1 MSGSFPRRLHFGLG
15 VFGGFV
21 GGGKGVSR
29 LLELCFQIF
38 RCLLSGGSRFGR
50 FQKAPL
56 LFFESFFRCPAGFC
70 GLFDS
75 LELRSLIC
83 LRRLQGGFV
92 KINLRFGEHQGAF
105 TVVGEFPRVTVAFQ
119 FGNLP
124 AIARVPK
131 FGDFVRAG

>member
-1 MSGSFPRRLHFGLG
+1 MSSSFPRRLHFGLG

-29 LLELCFQIF
+29 LFELCFQIF
-38 RCLLSGGSRFGR
+38 HCFLSGSASFGR

-56 LFFESFFRCPAGFC
+56 LFFESFFRSFACFR

-75 LELRSLIC
+75 LELRSLIR
-83 LRRLQGGFV
+83 LRRLQRGFV
-92 KINLRFGEHQGAF
+92 KINLRFGEHEGAF
-105 TVVGEFPRVTVAFQ
+105 TVVGKFPCVTVAFQ

-124 AIARVPK
+124 AITCVPK
-131 FGDFVRAG
+131 FRDLVRAC